1 MKIAVTGTS
10 GHIGNTLCRM
20 LTEQGHEVKALVH
33 NDRKALTGLK
43 LEFVKGDITSESDL
57 ENLCSGCDL
66 VFHLAAYISIRKNDP
81 LCRKINID
89 SCTRLIKAAKSKGV
103 RKIIHFSSIH
113 AFRHEPLDAELNE
126 TRDLSLGS
134 NFSYDRSKALGQ
146 KLMMEA
152 STKDLEIIVINPTA
166 VFGPYDYKPSL
177 TGSAI
182 IRLYNGQ
189 IPALIP
195 GGYDW
200 VDVRDV
206 CKAAVSAIENGI
218 PGKCYLVGGSWQSL
232 RIMAYEIEKLGGHKV
247 PRLELPAW
255 VAQLGTPFLNI
266 HAVIR
271 KKEPLYTSV
280 SLHAL
285 KNGNRNISHEKAR
298 LALDHNPRPFTET
311 LSDTI
316 AWFRENNYI

>member
-20 LTEQGHEVKALVH
+20 LTDQGHEVKALVH
-33 NDRKALTGLK
+33 NDKKALDGMK
-43 LEFVKGDITSESDL
+43 VEFIKGDVTSETDL
-57 ENLCSGCDL
+57 SNLCSGCEI

-81 LCRKINID
+81 LCKKINFD
-89 SCTRLIKAAKSKGV
+89 GCATLIKAAKSTGV

-113 AFRHEPLDAELNE
+113 AFRHEPLDVELNE
-126 TRDLSLGS
+126 TRKLAVDSS
-134 NFSYDRSKALGQ
+134 FSYDRSKALSQ
-146 KLMMEA
+146 DLMMKA
-152 STKDLEIIVINPTA
+152 SSKDLEIIVINPTA
-166 VFGPYDYKPSL
+166 VLGPFDYKPSL
-177 TGSAI
+177 TGNAI
-182 IRLYNGQ
+182 IRLYKGQ

-206 CKAAVSAIENGI
+206 CKAAIRSVDLGI
-218 PGKCYLVGGSWQSL
+218 PGECYLVGGSWQSVKTL
-232 RIMAYEIEKLGGHKV
+232 ACEIEKLGGHKT
-247 PRLELPAW
+247 PWLELPTW
-255 VAQLGTPFLNI
+255 VAQLGTPFLNL

-285 KNGNRNISHEKAR
+285 KNGNKNISHEKAR

-311 LSDTI
+311 LSDTL
-316 AWFRENNYI
+316 AWFRENNYV